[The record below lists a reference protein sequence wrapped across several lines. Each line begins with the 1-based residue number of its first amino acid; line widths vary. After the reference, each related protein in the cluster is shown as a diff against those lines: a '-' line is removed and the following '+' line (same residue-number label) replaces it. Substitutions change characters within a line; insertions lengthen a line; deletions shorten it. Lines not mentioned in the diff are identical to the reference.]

1 MDLGAGGKPP
11 SRRADEPA
19 GVCGQLTV
27 SQGQACLSWPA
38 PRALEG
44 VPASQPHC
52 GARPGWGTPST
63 QRVWLHT
70 GGGGW
75 KKLWLKTTNNLGH
88 RPRWGEGDTPEE
100 RGAHHHQDP
109 PKPGTWPQPAFEER

>member
-19 GVCGQLTV
+19 GVCGQSTV
-27 SQGQACLSWPA
+27 SQGQASLSWPA

-52 GARPGWGTPST
+52 GARPGWGTPTT
-63 QRVWLHT
+63 QQASLAPHRRRRVE
-70 GGGGW
+70 
-75 KKLWLKTTNNLGH
+75 KVVVKNN
-88 RPRWGEGDTPEE
+88 
-100 RGAHHHQDP
+100 
-109 PKPGTWPQPAFEER
+109 K